1 MKVNNLS
8 VSYEVLK
15 FRVGDL
21 GPKVQIVIKSY
32 FWNLLAPDS
41 IANAIRELIEF
52 CFLAILSLSILLV
65 MW

>member
-32 FWNLLAPDS
+32 F
-41 IANAIRELIEF
+41 
-52 CFLAILSLSILLV
+52 
-65 MW
+65 